1 MRAGCFLQRTP
12 GICGRLPASVV
23 PSEMGV
29 GCPIKD
35 SHPTGRAPECLPCA
49 SPKAGVIWKHRPPAL
64 RVCQEG
70 LQALQAAPAEE
81 GERAGAF
88 QELQV

>member
-1 MRAGCFLQRTP
+1 M
-12 GICGRLPASVV
+12 LPTKDTQNLRKTSGFRDSVRDGSGA
-23 PSEMGV
+23 PDRRW
-29 GCPIKD
+29 PP
-35 SHPTGRAPECLPCA
+35 HWRAPECLHCA

-64 RVCQEG
+64 GVCWEG